1 MKSIR
6 GIVALAVSSG
16 IAVWAASPAGAHPHV
31 FVDATAEM
39 RFDAEQ
45 RVVEIQN
52 AWKFDSAFSAYATQG
67 LDVDGDGT
75 LSEAELKSLAQ
86 ENVESL
92 RDFEFFSYLTIGTDR
107 VALLPPKKYWLEYQD
122 QRLTLF
128 FALPLEKPSAIV
140 APAMLEIFDR
150 EYFVEFGFPEQKGL
164 VLAGAP
170 SCAVRHHPPEAVD
183 PQTMAVLGSLPQER
197 RELPNDLVQAVS
209 ALANYFAITCR

>member
-1 MKSIR
+1 MRSMR
-6 GIVALAVSSG
+6 GIVALAAINGVVFFTG
-16 IAVWAASPAGAHPHV
+16 SPAAAHPHV
-31 FVDATAEM
+31 FVDATAEI

-52 AWKFDSAFSAYATQG
+52 AWKFDPAFSAYATQG
-67 LDVDGDGT
+67 LDTDGDGNF
-75 LSEAELKSLAQ
+75 SEAELKPLAQ

-92 RDFEFFSYLTIGTDR
+92 RDFGFFSYFTIGSDL

-122 QRLTLF
+122 ERLTLF
-128 FALPLEKPSAIV
+128 FVLPLEKPAAIV

-164 VLAGAP
+164 VLTGAAT
-170 SCAVRHHPPEAVD
+170 CVARHHPPESID
-183 PQTMAVLGSLPQER
+183 PATMAILGSLPQEQ
-197 RELPNDLVQAVS
+197 RELPSDLVQAVS